1 MQAGTFTQLVAWV
14 IAHGYPLFFV
24 VAFFDGPIET
34 AAAGVACALGYLNIY
49 AIIALAILGD
59 LSADTACYLIGY
71 FGRGAFL
78 DKYGHY
84 VGLTPERIKRV
95 EVLLHKN
102 TIKTMVFVKL
112 SPLIPIPGLIT
123 VGLAKVPPKKFV
135 LASLLISAPKAV
147 MFAMFGFLA
156 GKAYANVSTL
166 VTHTQYVMY
175 AIIILLAVIFL
186 TYQRITKTI
195 TQKQGLV

>member
-1 MQAGTFTQLVAWV
+1 MEAGTFTQLVAWV

-24 VAFFDGPIET
+24 AAFFDGPIET

-59 LSADTACYLIGY
+59 LSADIVCYLIGY
-71 FGRGAFL
+71 YGRGPFL
-78 DKYGHY
+78 DRYGHY
-84 VGLTPERIKRV
+84 VGLTPERIERI
-95 EVLLHKN
+95 EVLLHRN
-102 TIKTMVFVKL
+102 TVKTMIFVKL

-123 VGLAKVPPKKFV
+123 VGLAKVPPKRFV
-135 LASLLISAPKAV
+135 AVSLLISAPKAV

-156 GKAYANVSTL
+156 GKAYSRVGTL

-175 AIIILLAVIFL
+175 SVIVVLALGFL
-186 TYQRITKTI
+186 AYQHVTKTI
-195 TQKQGLV
+195 TKNQGIE